1 MQRLMIEKLAKWKVH
16 RHRKPLVLYGVRQV
30 GKTWLMKHFG
40 DSHYQ
45 QTAYVSFD
53 NNDRIKR
60 IFDHDFDIPRII
72 KALSI
77 ETDRHITADDTLII
91 FDEVQECP
99 RALTSLKYF
108 NENAPEYHI
117 IAAGSL
123 LGVMSLE
130 GSGFPVGKTD
140 ILTLYPMTFLEFL
153 DAVDSRFVPI
163 IHNLEFRH
171 LPVFHHTLIDLL
183 KQYFI
188 IGGMPAAVKQ
198 YAETRDFAEVN
209 VIQNTI
215 LDAYYADF
223 AKHVPASDIAKVRS
237 IWDSAPA
244 QLAKENKRFLYS
256 DMKQG
261 SRGREYESALQWL
274 KNAGLVTM
282 LNRAS
287 LPKIPLIA
295 YQENAIFKLYMPDI
309 GLLSARTGLSP
320 KAYIDP
326 HNAAFTHYKGALAEQ
341 FVLQELL
348 AAYAR
353 IPLYYWAAEK
363 NNAEIEFI
371 IQHENTIIPLEVKA
385 GKNIKSESLKAYKK
399 LFNPEI
405 VFRIS
410 QNEYSRNQGNY
421 EIPLYLTGQ
430 CMKIPLE

>member
-1 MQRLMIEKLAKWKVH
+1 MQRLMIEKLAKWKAKSQ
-16 RHRKPLVLYGVRQV
+16 RKPLVLYGIRQV
-30 GKTWLMKHFG
+30 GKTWLMKEFG
-40 DSHYQ
+40 DRHYQ
-45 QTAYVSFD
+45 QTAYISFD
-53 NNDRIKR
+53 HNDRIKR

-72 KALSI
+72 QALSI
-77 ETDRHITADDTLII
+77 ETDVKISADDTLII

-130 GSGFPVGKTD
+130 GSGFPVGKTEM
-140 ILTLYPMTFLEFL
+140 LTLYPMTFLEFL
-153 DAVDSRFVPI
+153 DAVENRFVSLI
-163 IHNLEFRH
+163 QNLEFRH
-171 LPVFHHTLIDLL
+171 FPVFHDALIDLL

-198 YAETRDFAEVN
+198 YAETKDFAEVKI
-209 VIQNTI
+209 IQNTI

-223 AKHVPASDIAKVRS
+223 ARHVPASAIAKVRT
-237 IWDSAPA
+237 IWDSAPS

-261 SRGREYESALQWL
+261 SRGREYEIALQWL

-295 YQENAIFKLYMPDI
+295 YHENSIFKLYMPDI

-320 KAYIDP
+320 KVYIEP
-326 HNAAFTHYKGALAEQ
+326 NTTFTHYKGALAEQ

-348 AAYAR
+348 AANNAMPIYF
-353 IPLYYWAAEK
+353 WAAEK

-371 IQHENTIIPLEVKA
+371 IQYENAVIPLEVKA
-385 GKNIKSESLKAYKK
+385 GKHIKSESLKTYKK
-399 LFNPEI
+399 LFNPETVI
-405 VFRIS
+405 RIS
-410 QNEYSRNQGNY
+410 QNEYSRTQSNY
-421 EIPLYLTGQ
+421 EIPLYLAGRY
-430 CMKIPLE
+430 MDILNR